1 MSIFLA
7 EQKFHEIAPPV
18 DYSFIPVWA
27 VFLGS
32 FVALCL
38 LGAIV
43 WFFVRKPKPQL
54 PPKTPREMALEELD
68 GIANEIDTADPYQ
81 FSIRVSDVLR
91 GYVTHQYGLPLTRQT
106 SIEFLTALAKTKSFS
121 ENEKSL
127 LEDFLNR
134 CDLIKFARYE
144 ATSADSRLLLVEAS
158 GIDIMLVL
166 DVSGSMLTKDFTI
179 GGDRA
184 TRLDA
189 IREVTRKFI
198 EGRPNDRIGIIA
210 FAGRPYVVSPM
221 TLDHDWLMQNLERV
235 RIGLVEDGTAIG
247 SAIASAANRLND
259 KHSKSRAIVLLTD
272 GANNAGKISPNT
284 AAEAVKALKIHFYAI
299 GAGINGIAPPPIFT
313 HRGPMTDMLGNLLY
327 QNQRVEFN
335 EAGLRQV
342 AQIAGGQFFRATDT
356 KSLEEIYGDIDKME
370 KSTVA
375 VKKYQEYRDLFPM
388 CIASACGLLVA
399 QLLLF
404 QTIWKKLP

>member
-1 MSIFLA
+1 MRLLDWWPQNMHLTFERPWLLLLVLLVPLLAYLRGKRGPAAALTFSSTSTLREIGKQSAARAGKFLRALIFATLA
-7 EQKFHEIAPPV
+7 LFAVAIA
-18 DYSFIPVWA
+18 
-27 VFLGS
+27 
-32 FVALCL
+32 
-38 LGAIV
+38 
-43 WFFVRKPKPQL
+43 RPQL
-54 PPKTPREMALEELD
+54 
-68 GIANEIDTADPYQ
+68 G
-81 FSIRVSDVLR
+81 
-91 GYVTHQYGLPLTRQT
+91 
-106 SIEFLTALAKTKSFS
+106 KSM
-121 ENEKSL
+121 
-127 LEDFLNR
+127 
-134 CDLIKFARYE
+134 
-144 ATSADSRLLLVEAS
+144 TQVEAS

-198 EGRPNDRIGIIA
+198 EGRPNDRTGIIA

-221 TLDHDWLMQNLERV
+221 TLDHDWLLQNLERV

-272 GANNAGKISPNT
+272 GENNAGKISPNT

-299 GAGINGIAPPPIFT
+299 GAGINGVAPAPIYT
-313 HRGPMTDMLGNLLY
+313 RQGPMTDMLGNILY

-342 AQIAGGQFFRATDT
+342 AQIANGQFFRATDT
-356 KSLEEIYGDIDKME
+356 KSLEQIYSDIDKME

-375 VKKYQEYRDLFPM
+375 VKKYQEYRDLFPV

-399 QLLLF
+399 QLLLS

>member
-1 MSIFLA
+1 LRLLDWWPENTALTFARPWLLLLLLAIPLLAYLRGKRGPAAALTFSSTSTLRAIGKQSAARVGKLLRALILATLAIF
-7 EQKFHEIAPPV
+7 V
-18 DYSFIPVWA
+18 
-27 VFLGS
+27 
-32 FVALCL
+32 VAL
-38 LGAIV
+38 A
-43 WFFVRKPKPQL
+43 RPQL
-54 PPKTPREMALEELD
+54 
-68 GIANEIDTADPYQ
+68 G
-81 FSIRVSDVLR
+81 
-91 GYVTHQYGLPLTRQT
+91 
-106 SIEFLTALAKTKSFS
+106 
-121 ENEKSL
+121 KSL
-127 LEDFLNR
+127 
-134 CDLIKFARYE
+134 
-144 ATSADSRLLLVEAS
+144 TQVEAS

-221 TLDHDWLMQNLERV
+221 TLDHDWLLQNLERV

-272 GANNAGKISPNT
+272 GENNAGKISPNT
-284 AAEAVKALKIHFYAI
+284 AVKALKIHFYAI
-299 GAGINGIAPPPIFT
+299 GAGINGIAPAPIFT
-313 HRGPMTDMLGNLLY
+313 SRGPMTDALGNMLY

-342 AQIAGGQFFRATDT
+342 AQIADGQFFRATDT
-356 KSLEEIYGDIDKME
+356 KSLEQIYSDIDKME

-375 VKKYQEYRDLFPM
+375 VKKYQEYRDLFPL
-388 CIASACGLLVA
+388 CIMSGCGLLVA
-399 QLLLF
+399 QLLLS